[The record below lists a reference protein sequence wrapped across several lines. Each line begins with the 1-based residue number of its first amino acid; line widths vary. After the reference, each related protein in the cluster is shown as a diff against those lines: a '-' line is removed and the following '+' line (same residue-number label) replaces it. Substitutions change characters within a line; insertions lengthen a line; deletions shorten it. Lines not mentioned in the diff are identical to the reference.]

1 MSAIASPIPGISVRR
16 PSSMRRSSGIGSAA
30 RLSAAREYALARYGL
45 PPRSAV
51 RCAYSRRSFATVVA
65 FALPAASC
73 PGGAGPPLSGLPFL
87 LGTALVRRLV
97 GRLEGETFIAG
108 HVAD

>member
-45 PPRSAV
+45 PPRRAV
-51 RCAYSRRSFATVVA
+51 RCAYSRRSFATVWESA
-65 FALPAASC
+65 AATQRISLRALFSGNAYVPDLSRPHAAPAVPSDVH
-73 PGGAGPPLSGLPFL
+73 GLL
-87 LGTALVRRLV
+87 D
-97 GRLEGETFIAG
+97 
-108 HVAD
+108 ADPII